1 MADFK
6 LVNTTKLDAGMTAT
20 ADKIRAGTGKTDKI
34 TWKEENGFADDI
46 PEGVEQATPSIDV
59 DSEGKITASATQ
71 GAGIVKS
78 GTHES
83 TKQLESQAAK
93 TVTPGT
99 SDQIAVN
106 KGKYTTGDVTVKGD
120 PDLIPGN
127 ILKGVEI
134 FDVIG
139 TAEEGIKIE
148 KGSFIP
154 TENSREITIQHSL
167 GVEPALAVVYPA
179 IGFDNFTIH
188 YTVFGI
194 YITDNTLINKVW
206 HSNGPAG
213 LGGNNWLVYTKS
225 ANSIA
230 FTASSIEY
238 SFLAGV
244 EYKYILLGG
253 LE

>member
-1 MADFK
+1 MADYK
-6 LVNTTKLDAGMTAT
+6 LVNTTKLDAAMKST

-34 TWKEENGFADDI
+34 TWKESNGFTDDI
-46 PEGVEQATPSIDV
+46 PDGVEQATPSIDV
-59 DSEGKITASATQ
+59 DSEGKITASSTQ

-83 TKQLESQAAK
+83 TRQLESQAAK

-139 TAEEGIKIE
+139 TASQGKAIE
-148 KGSFIP
+148 TGSFTP
-154 TENSREITIQHSL
+154 ATDVSEVTIQHKL
-167 GVEPALAVVYPA
+167 GVEPSLAVFYPA
-179 IGFDNFTIH
+179 VGFDAFTIQ

-194 YITDNTLINKVW
+194 YILNNNINAVW
-206 HSNGPAG
+206 HSSGPAG
-213 LGGNNWLVYTKS
+213 LGAGSYWAVYTKS
-225 ANSIA
+225 D
-230 FTASSIEY
+230 TAITFHSSALDKP
-238 SFLAGV
+238 FKAGS
-244 EYKYILLGG
+244 EYKYILLG
-253 LE
+253 

>member
-1 MADFK
+1 MADYK

-59 DSEGKITASATQ
+59 DSEGKITASSTQ

-139 TAEEGIKIE
+139 TVEKGIAIE

-154 TENSREITIQHSL
+154 ETDVSEVTIKHNL
-167 GVEPALAVVYPA
+167 GVEPSLALFYPFV
-179 IGFDNFTIH
+179 GFDNFTLH

-194 YITDNTLINKVW
+194 YILNNNINEVW

-213 LGGNNWLVYTKS
+213 LGAGGWLTYKKS
-225 ANSIA
+225 ATEITFS
-230 FTASSIEY
+230 ASSLEY
-238 SFLAGV
+238 RFKAGS

>member
-1 MADFK
+1 MADYK
-6 LVNTTKLDAGMTAT
+6 LVNTTKLDAAMTAT

-34 TWKEENGFADDI
+34 TWKESNGFTDDI
-46 PEGVEQATPSIDV
+46 PDGVEQATPSIDV
-59 DSEGKITASATQ
+59 DSEGKITASSTQ

-78 GTHES
+78 GTHAS

-99 SDQIAVN
+99 SDQMAVD
-106 KGKYTTGDVTVKGD
+106 KGKYTTGDVMVKGD

-127 ILKGVEI
+127 IKKGVEI
-134 FDVIG
+134 FGVVG
-139 TAEEGIKIE
+139 TAEEGIKME

-154 TENSREITIQHSL
+154 TENSSEVTIQHSL
-167 GVEPALAVVYPA
+167 GVEPAVAIVYPA
-179 IGFDNFTIH
+179 TGFDNFTLH

-194 YITDNTLINKVW
+194 YIADSYLINEVW

-230 FTASSIEY
+230 FASSSIEY
-238 SFLAGV
+238 SFQANV

-253 LE
+253 L